1 MAERRLFFIMP
12 FGSREVIPGAEPF
25 DFDAFYRGVLRPV
38 AVDSSWDP
46 LRVDEVVAPGA
57 ITNQAIQEL
66 LRSELVVADVSS
78 ANSNVYYELG
88 VRQAISPSGAIL
100 IAQAGTKL
108 PFDIAHQRVLF
119 YEPSEEGLREFS
131 DSFGRALQNWAPTSE
146 TASPVQAAL
155 AEIGVASAPT
165 VDPAG
170 FERELDL
177 KIARAA
183 NLDQLIGVWAWA
195 ESLSPL
201 PMSQLVSLAMRFAEA
216 GEYGKALE
224 VLSAQPE
231 YVEADFESRRL
242 KGFFLRHLGRHD
254 DAIRE
259 FEEALRLNAHDPETL
274 GMLGGTYKRQGDFAS
289 ALRLYERGLE
299 LSPNSSYMQVNRA
312 VLQILA
318 NPSDP
323 GAGVELYRQLLSS
336 LPEPSDQ
343 SSWDALVEAEARLVL
358 GDDDLVLQAVERA
371 LTLGARRGD
380 LRSLREQL
388 RLLKTAGFRSASV
401 ADIEVWI
408 DRHLES
414 PEPDSVTANA
424 LASTRARLIV
434 HVSDPHFGTSVRGG
448 ETVDMH
454 RFFEG
459 ENTRNLVEELIAELE
474 RPDLARFSP
483 KDVFIVVSGDLTY
496 QASVREFNLVEK
508 FLDGLCTGLGLDRS
522 HVIVVPGNHDVDWA
536 LSGIDRDR
544 RFDNYLSFVRD
555 FYQSDFD
562 SRHPLLDWDFDI
574 SSPRPSANK
583 LVSFFQ
589 ADNLVFI
596 GLNSCIYEDDQRHFG
611 FIGRRQLD
619 AVGELL
625 KDVDRDCIRV
635 AVMHHHLHPFPELLE
650 DRDTEEIWTDS
661 STIRDAGYV
670 EQRLEK
676 LGFDL
681 VLHGHKH
688 KPQLRETL
696 VRHAFSDDD
705 AADRSLI
712 ISGAGS
718 VGVNS
723 RELEHSQSNHYAL
736 LEVLRPKREAGA
748 EFLRVEWRE
757 MSYVPGAEW
766 ATGSRWII
774 KG

>member
-12 FGSREVIPGAEPF
+12 FGSRGVIPGAEPF
-25 DFDAFYRGVLRPV
+25 DFDAFYQDVLRPI

-88 VRQAISPSGAIL
+88 VRQAISASGVIL
-100 IAQAGTKL
+100 IAQAGTRL

-119 YEPSEEGLREFS
+119 YSPTEEGVLEFS
-131 DSFGRALQNWAPTSE
+131 NNFGRALRNWSPTAD

-155 AEIGVASAPT
+155 VELGVASTPT
-165 VDPAG
+165 VDPVG

-177 KIARAA
+177 KISRAA

-201 PMSQLVSLAMRFAEA
+201 PVSQLVSLAMKFADA

-231 YVEADFESRRL
+231 HVEADYEVHRL
-242 KGFFLRHLGRHD
+242 KGFFLGRLDLHG

-274 GMLGGTYKRQGDFAS
+274 GMLAGTYKRQGDFAN
-289 ALRLYERGLE
+289 ALSLYERGLE
-299 LSPNSSYMQVNRA
+299 LSPTSSYMQVNRA
-312 VLQILA
+312 VLHILA

-323 GAGVELYRQLLSS
+323 SAGVELYRQLLSS
-336 LPEPSDQ
+336 LPEPSEQ
-343 SSWDALVEAEARLVL
+343 SSWDALVEAEARLVV
-358 GDDDLVLQAVERA
+358 GDDDLVLQGVERA
-371 LTLGARRGD
+371 LSLGARRSD
-380 LRSLREQL
+380 LRSLRDQL

-401 ADIEVWI
+401 AGVEVWI
-408 DRHLES
+408 DRHLER
-414 PEPDSVTANA
+414 PEPDTGDTAS
-424 LASTRARLIV
+424 ASARSRLIV
-434 HVSDPHFGTSVRGG
+434 HISDPHFGTSVRGG

-459 ENTRNLVEELIAELE
+459 ENTRNLVEELIAELQ
-474 RPDLARFSP
+474 RADLARFSP
-483 KDVFIVVSGDLTY
+483 EDVFIVVSGDLTY
-496 QASVREFNLVEK
+496 QASIVEFDLVAK
-508 FLDGLCTGLGLDRS
+508 FLDGLCTGLGLERS
-522 HVIVVPGNHDVDWA
+522 HVIMVPGNHDVDWA

-574 SSPRPSANK
+574 SSPRPSANQ
-583 LVSFFQ
+583 LISFFESG
-589 ADNLVFI
+589 NLIFV

-619 AVGELL
+619 AVGELM

-650 DRDTEEIWTDS
+650 SRDAEEVWTDS

-696 VRHAFSDDD
+696 VRHAFSDDE

-736 LEVLRPKREAGA
+736 LELLRSKREVGA